1 MEEGLAEILGVPQ
14 RFIDNIPFQMPIEI
28 GAFNRKVDCVNHLA
42 AGLLYSD
49 LALSVSPTYA
59 LEISTLPEKGVEL
72 EKLFLARGITGILNG
87 IKEAVSAADENF
99 LAKAFIT
106 CGPFTVDTVDV
117 AKAEMKRAYLS
128 QSTLPASE
136 GPLVCFIGRL
146 DVQKGYDL
154 LLAALAEVLLDTEM
168 QVVIIGSG
176 RTDLTTQT
184 KDLAKQ
190 FPSKVR
196 YEGWMGPERYA
207 VIGACDYTLFPSR
220 WEPCGLVQMECM
232 RLGTVPVVAPT
243 GGLKDSVEDGITGFW
258 TDTLM
263 TDECTLCEES
273 AASIGR
279 VLRRMANSYT
289 SSPKKVTEMRQ
300 AAMAASAEFTWSNA
314 ALQYE
319 AVFEKLGVVDVLP
332 HCTDGF
338 VTLQADALV
347 S

>member
-1 MEEGLAEILGVPQ
+1 
-14 RFIDNIPFQMPIEI
+14 MPIEV
-28 GAFNRKVDCVNHLA
+28 GEFNKKVDCVNHLA
-42 AGLLYSD
+42 ANLLYSD

-59 LEISTLPEKGVEL
+59 LEISTDSEKGVEL
-72 EKLFLARGITGILNG
+72 EKLFLHGRSTGILNG
-87 IKEAVSAADENF
+87 IKEGVSASDEKF
-99 LAKAFIT
+99 LKSASIT
-106 CGPFTVDTVDV
+106 CGPFTVATVDA
-117 AKAEMKRAYLS
+117 AKAEMKRVYLS
-128 QSTLPASE
+128 GSTLPASE

-168 QVVIIGSG
+168 QVVVIGSG

-184 KDLAKQ
+184 KALAKQ

-232 RLGTVPVVAPT
+232 RLGTLPVVAPT
-243 GGLKDSVEDGITGFW
+243 GGLKDTVEDGITGFW
-258 TDTLM
+258 TDSLM
-263 TDECTLCEES
+263 TNECVLCEES
-273 AASIGR
+273 VASIAR
-279 VLRRMANSYT
+279 ALRRMAKSYI
-289 SSPKKVTEMRQ
+289 SSPKKVSEMRQ
-300 AAMAASAEFTWSNA
+300 AAMATSAEFTWSNA

-319 AVFEKLGVVDVLP
+319 AIFEELGAVDVLP
-332 HCTDGF
+332 PDGKGL
-338 VTLQADALV
+338 VTLQADGLV